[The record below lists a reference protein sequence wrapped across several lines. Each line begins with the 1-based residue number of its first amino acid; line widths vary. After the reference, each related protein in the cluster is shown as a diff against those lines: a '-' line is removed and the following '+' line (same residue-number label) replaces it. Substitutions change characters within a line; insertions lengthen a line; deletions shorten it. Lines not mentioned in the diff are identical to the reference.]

1 MVVVPMRLKCLSA
14 DGLRT
19 LAIHVLRAELP
30 GARRGV
36 VHSLGGWSILD
47 SILLLG
53 GGHPM
58 QSRPGVLWSWGL
70 GVMLA
75 LSLGACGVES
85 PEERAPSQEDD
96 GALTRERPEAL
107 LTWDPYADAV
117 ASGTTATVL
126 NASAALGA
134 PDGQAA
140 TLLGLLNSALVL
152 DLGQGEEGTG
162 DLRVYYKGLSLALVA
177 QVDFLK
183 ADGTFIGS
191 SSLHLV
197 ELGLGTHV
205 AVARYPGNVPYRY
218 VRLRGAVLA
227 LYLVDAVET
236 SLRVLCGD
244 GVLGGPEVCDDGNQ
258 LSGDGCNSVCVVEP
272 GYTCTGQPSVCD
284 NNSAPTVEDVHATTP
299 EDTSVDITIPA
310 ADPDGDALAFSYTT
324 PGNGTLTL
332 SGATVTY
339 TPNANFAGEDTFQV
353 MVSDGKKQATATVSV
368 TVTPVNDAPVAASAA
383 VTVGY
388 NTSTPITL
396 AATDVDGDALT
407 YTVTTPPVYGTLSGT
422 GAQLLYTPAVDFQGE
437 DPFTFTASD
446 GALTS
451 NAATVSI
458 TVRGPPVCGDG
469 TVDSGEVCD
478 DGNRVAGDGCRADCQ
493 GVELCG
499 DGLVDSVTGEQCDDG
514 GTTPGDGCDAA
525 CQLDA
530 FSNVPPTLVS
540 GALSCTTANTNTGR
554 KVAVDAL
561 GRFYV
566 VMRCGGA
573 VHVSVSVDR
582 GQTWVG
588 PTPLGITNAA
598 EVAIEGGPTG
608 VAYVAATA
616 SPGVVLFTRTV
627 DAGASWEAPRTLSA
641 AANAT
646 VSLDSRGD
654 ALYISVS
661 RGGAGVRVLRNF
673 ARGANDFSATD
684 VDQNNAFFDVLVDKI
699 SGEVFSVSDDPS
711 FRIRRS
717 SDQGTSFGPLSSPPG
732 QAFFSDWTG
741 SNGFIYVTGS
751 NGDNNVDVIPM
762 SATGTSTQVP
772 GLPTDVGPGPLRTID
787 ADALGNGYIATQ
799 RGTGDIQ
806 LDRMLV
812 GAAMILATDVRTVG
826 PGAAPAVAA
835 LPSNGGA
842 LVAYTNGTSVYASVV
857 VY

>member
-1 MVVVPMRLKCLSA
+1 MR
-14 DGLRT
+14 
-19 LAIHVLRAELP
+19 
-30 GARRGV
+30 
-36 VHSLGGWSILD
+36 
-47 SILLLG
+47 
-53 GGHPM
+53 
-58 QSRPGVLWSWGL
+58 SRPGMPWSWGL
-70 GVMLA
+70 GVTLA
-75 LSLGACGVES
+75 LLLGACGVEPLEEKVRL
-85 PEERAPSQEDD
+85 PED
-96 GALTRERPEAL
+96 GALTRERLDAL

-152 DLGQGEEGTG
+152 DLGQGEEGNG
-162 DLRVYYKGLSLALVA
+162 DLRVYYQGLSLALVA

-205 AVARYPGNVPYRY
+205 AVATYPGNQPYRY

-236 SLRVLCGD
+236 SLRPICGD
-244 GVLGGPEVCDDGNQ
+244 GVIGGVEICDDGNQ
-258 LSGDGCNSVCVVEP
+258 LSGDGCSSVCKVEP
-272 GYTCTGQPSVCD
+272 GYTCTGQPSICD

-299 EDTSVDITIPA
+299 EDTSVNITIPA
-310 ADPDGDALAFSYTT
+310 ADPDGDALVFSYTS
-324 PGNGTLTL
+324 PSNGTLTGT
-332 SGATVTY
+332 GATVTY

-353 MVSDGKKQATATVSV
+353 TVSDGEEQATATVSV
-368 TVTPVNDAPVAASAA
+368 TVTPVNDAPVAASAS
-383 VTVGY
+383 VTVSY

-407 YTVTTPPVYGTLSGT
+407 YTVTVPPSHGTLSGT
-422 GAQLLYTPAVDFQGE
+422 GAQLLYTPAVDYQGE
-437 DPFTFTASD
+437 DSFTFTASD

-451 NAATVSI
+451 NTATVNI
-458 TVRGPPVCGDG
+458 TVRPPPFCGDG
-469 TVDSGEVCD
+469 NTDSGEVCD

-493 GVELCG
+493 GEEVCG
-499 DGLVDSVTGEQCDDG
+499 DGLVDSATGEQCDDG
-514 GTTPGDGCDAA
+514 GTNPGDGCDAE

-530 FSNVPPTLVS
+530 FSNVPPTLIS
-540 GALSCTTANTNTGR
+540 GTLNCTTANSNMGR
-554 KVAVDAL
+554 KAAVDAL

-566 VMRCGGA
+566 IMRCGGE

-582 GQTWVG
+582 GLTWVE
-588 PTPLGITNAA
+588 PTSLGITNAA

-627 DAGASWEAPRTLSA
+627 DAGASWEAPRTIST
-641 AANAT
+641 AANP
-646 VSLDSRGD
+646 SISMDSRGD

-661 RGGAGVRVLRNF
+661 RGSAGVRVLRNF
-673 ARGANDFSATD
+673 ARGANDFSVTD
-684 VDQNNAFFDVLVDKI
+684 VNQPNAYFDVLVDKV
-699 SGEVFSVSDDPS
+699 SGDVFSVSDSPAFHIS
-711 FRIRRS
+711 GS

-741 SNGFIYVTGS
+741 SNGFIYATGT

-762 SATGTSTQVP
+762 SAPGTSTQVP
-772 GLPTDVGPGPLRTID
+772 GLPTDVTSAPSRAID
-787 ADALGNGYIATQ
+787 ADALGNAYIASQ

-812 GAAMILATDVRTVG
+812 GATVILATDVRTVG
-826 PGAAPAVAA
+826 AGAVPAVAA

>member
-1 MVVVPMRLKCLSA
+1 MR
-14 DGLRT
+14 
-19 LAIHVLRAELP
+19 
-30 GARRGV
+30 
-36 VHSLGGWSILD
+36 
-47 SILLLG
+47 
-53 GGHPM
+53 
-58 QSRPGVLWSWGL
+58 SRSGVLWSWGL
-70 GVMLA
+70 GLTLA
-75 LSLGACGVES
+75 LSLGACGVE
-85 PEERAPSQEDD
+85 PLEEKIRPLEEGVSQEDD

-140 TLLGLLNSALVL
+140 TLLGLLNAALVL

-162 DLRVYYKGLSLALVA
+162 DLRVYYQGLSLALVA

-205 AVARYPGNVPYRY
+205 AVATYPGNVPYRY

-236 SLRVLCGD
+236 SLRPFCGD
-244 GVLGGPEVCDDGNQ
+244 GVSAGFETCDDGNQ
-258 LSGDGCNSVCVVEP
+258 LSGDGCNSVCQVEP

-299 EDTSVDITIPA
+299 EDTSVNITIPA
-310 ADPDGDALAFSYTT
+310 TDPDGDALAFSYTT
-324 PGNGTLTL
+324 PGHGTLTL
-332 SGATVTY
+332 SGASVTY
-339 TPNANFAGEDTFQV
+339 TPNANFAGEDAFQV
-353 MVSDGKKQATATVSV
+353 TVSDGKKQATATISV

-383 VTVGY
+383 VTVNY

-396 AATDVDGDALT
+396 TATDVEGDALT
-407 YTVTTPPVYGTLSGT
+407 FTVTAPTHGTLSGT
-422 GAQLLYTPAVDFQGE
+422 GAQVLYTPAADFQGQ
-437 DPFTFTASD
+437 DQFTFEASD
-446 GALTS
+446 GALAS
-451 NAATVSI
+451 NTATVTI

-469 TVDSGEVCD
+469 FVDSGEVCD
-478 DGNRVAGDGCRADCQ
+478 DGNRAAGDGCRADCQ
-493 GVELCG
+493 GVEVCG
-499 DGLVDSVTGEQCDDG
+499 DGLVDSVAGEQCDDG

-530 FSNVPPTLVS
+530 FTNVPPTLIS
-540 GALSCTTANTNTGR
+540 GTLNCTTANTNTGR

-561 GRFYV
+561 GRFYA

-582 GQTWVG
+582 GHTWVG

-608 VAYVAATA
+608 VAYVAATSA
-616 SPGVVLFTRTV
+616 GTVIFTRTV
-627 DAGASWEAPRTLSA
+627 DAGATWDAPRVLSSA
-641 AANAT
+641 ANPT

-654 ALYISVS
+654 ALYICVS
-661 RGGAGVRVLRNF
+661 QGSAGVRVLRNF
-673 ARGANDFSATD
+673 ARGANDFSVTD
-684 VDQNNAFFDVLVDKI
+684 VEQRNAFFDVIVDKI
-699 SGEVFSVSDDPS
+699 SGDVFSVSDDPS

-717 SDQGTSFGPLSSPPG
+717 SDQGTTFGPLSSPPG

-741 SNGFIYVTGS
+741 SNGFIYTTGS

-762 SATGTSTQVP
+762 STPGTSTQVP
-772 GLPTDVGPGPLRTID
+772 GLPTDVGPGSFRTID

-812 GAAMILATDVRTVG
+812 GAATILTTDARTVG

-842 LVAYTNGTSVYASVV
+842 LVAYTNGTSIYASVV